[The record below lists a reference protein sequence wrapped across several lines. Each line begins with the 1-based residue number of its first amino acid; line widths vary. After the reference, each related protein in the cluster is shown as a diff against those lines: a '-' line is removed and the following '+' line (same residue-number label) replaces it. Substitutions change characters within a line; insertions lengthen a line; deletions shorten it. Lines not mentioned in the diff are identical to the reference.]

1 MTTSLLPALSGPL
14 VARGLTARAGG
25 NVILDGVGLSI
36 HPGELCGLIGP
47 SGAGKSTLIR
57 CLLGLRAPD
66 SGEVSLAG
74 APPRAEGVGYVP
86 QQDAIHRALTPRQAL
101 DFAAQLR
108 RPELDEAARGA
119 RVVALAKDVGLE
131 ERLDVRIHKLSG
143 GQQKRVSVALELLT
157 EPGLLILDEPTS
169 GLDPGLEA
177 RLMELLR
184 RLARQGRAVLVA
196 THATAS
202 LPMCDAL
209 LVLIAGRVAYFGP
222 PNDALAYFKAES
234 FGQIFS
240 RLPLRT
246 PEAWAKVHLQDPQRA
261 GFLARPAPL
270 VNRPNNEG
278 NAGVVSSSSPAGP
291 AAPSN
296 NKPADKP
303 LGSAAEQLAALKAQ
317 RKGGAP

>member
-1 MTTSLLPALSGPL
+1 MTTSLLPPLSGPL
-14 VARGLTARAGG
+14 VARGLIARAGG
-25 NVILDGVGLSI
+25 HTLLDGVGLTL

-66 SGEVSLAG
+66 GGEVSLAG

-101 DFAAQLR
+101 DFAARLR
-108 RPELDEAARGA
+108 RPELGEAARAA
-119 RVVALAKDVGLE
+119 RVEALAKDVGLE
-131 ERLDVRIHKLSG
+131 ERLDTRIFKLSG

-169 GLDPGLEA
+169 GLDPGLES

-209 LVLIAGRVAYFGP
+209 LVLVAGRVAYFGP
-222 PNDALAYFKAES
+222 PDEALAFFKAER
-234 FGQIFS
+234 FGDIFT
-240 RLPLRT
+240 RLPLRS
-246 PEAWAKVHLQDPQRA
+246 PEAWAKAHLQDPQRA
-261 GFLARPAPL
+261 GFLARSAPL
-270 VNRPNNEG
+270 VGQPNNER
-278 NAGVVSSSSPAGP
+278 PATPTRSAPP
-291 AAPSN
+291 AAPPTE
-296 NKPADKP
+296 KAAAPP
-303 LGSAAEQLAALKAQ
+303 LSAAEQLAALKAQ
-317 RKGGAP
+317 RKGGPP

>member
-1 MTTSLLPALSGPL
+1 
-14 VARGLTARAGG
+14 
-25 NVILDGVGLSI
+25 
-36 HPGELCGLIGP
+36 
-47 SGAGKSTLIR
+47 
-57 CLLGLRAPD
+57 
-66 SGEVSLAG
+66 
-74 APPRAEGVGYVP
+74 
-86 QQDAIHRALTPRQAL
+86 
-101 DFAAQLR
+101 
-108 RPELDEAARGA
+108 
-119 RVVALAKDVGLE
+119 
-131 ERLDVRIHKLSG
+131 
-143 GQQKRVSVALELLT
+143 
-157 EPGLLILDEPTS
+157 
-169 GLDPGLEA
+169 
-177 RLMELLR
+177 MELLR

-209 LVLIAGRVAYFGP
+209 LVLVAGRVAYFGP
-222 PNDALAYFKAES
+222 PNDALAFFKAES

-278 NAGVVSSSSPAGP
+278 NAGVVSSPGPAGP